1 MKFWACEKVD
11 VVKFEVQSKLNDGIG
26 LVSTWERVLLK
37 RRSYVNVG
45 GEGSGKIDCI
55 TVGYL
60 EIRRCSNP
68 PGVIL
73 GCEVGR

>member
-1 MKFWACEKVD
+1 MD

-60 EIRRCSNP
+60 EIRR
-68 PGVIL
+68 
-73 GCEVGR
+73 